1 MSTSVVR
8 AMRILELL
16 SGAAKPMTLTCIS
29 EELSIPKSTTHSIL
43 KALVGRGFLGI
54 DEYQNYAVGLK
65 AFEVGSSH
73 LRSTNAVEV
82 VIPQLVE
89 LTRDLGITSH
99 YAILD
104 GSDAV
109 YLCKEDPP
117 GLGLKLASSVGARLP
132 AYTTAVGK
140 AALAWL
146 PEAELDRHLVAIRDA
161 VAHGQTVDRL
171 IGELGGIRALGYS
184 SDDGETAQ
192 GVRCVA
198 APVRDPPGA
207 RGSIGV
213 SYLRGS
219 NLQDQQVIDGVIRA
233 ARRASEVLGY
243 RA

>member
-16 SGAAKPMTLTCIS
+16 SGAGKPMTLTSIA
-29 EELSIPKSTTHSIL
+29 EELAIPKSTTHSIL
-43 KALVGRGFLGI
+43 KALNGRGFLDI
-54 DEYQNYAVGLK
+54 DAHQNYTVGLR
-65 AFEVGSSH
+65 AFEVGASH

-82 VIPQLVE
+82 VIPQLVA

-132 AYTTAVGK
+132 AHTTAVGK

-146 PEAELDRHLVAIRDA
+146 PEADLERCLAAIREA
-161 VAHGQTVDRL
+161 VPQRQAVDRL
-171 IGELGGIRALGYS
+171 LGELGAIRALGYS
-184 SDDGETAQ
+184 SDDGETAL

-198 APVRDPPGA
+198 APVLSSSGHP
-207 RGSIGV
+207 GSIGV

-219 NLQDQQVIDGVIRA
+219 SLQDQRVIDGVIRA
-233 ARRASEVLGY
+233 ARHASEVLGH
-243 RA
+243 RG